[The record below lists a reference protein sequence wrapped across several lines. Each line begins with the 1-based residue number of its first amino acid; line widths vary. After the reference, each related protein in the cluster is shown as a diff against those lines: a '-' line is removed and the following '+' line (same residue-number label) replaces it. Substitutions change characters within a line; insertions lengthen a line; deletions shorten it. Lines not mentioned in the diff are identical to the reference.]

1 MPEAKIFGPKTG
13 TRPTERRAPLPET
26 PSRTCSKALS
36 DLSVQEF
43 VDAGAHIG
51 CRVSRWNPKM
61 DPFIF
66 GSRNRIHIID
76 LRLTIR
82 GILRARH
89 FLREV
94 VASGQDVLFVGTKPQ
109 IRPETRRANE
119 VTGMHYVDDRWIG
132 GTLTNYEVIGSR
144 IGYLDELEKKES
156 EGYLDQLNSKE
167 EARFFREKRKIWRN
181 LHGIR
186 DMFRLPGALVVVDPK
201 TEANAVREARRMGI
215 PVVGIVD
222 TDGDP
227 DVCDIVIPAN
237 DDAIRSVALVLG
249 KLSEAVVEGKRLR
262 EERGVKAP
270 QRDDQQ
276 ASGAPVPRPGGGGAR
291 RRPAA
296 RQFPGGLNRQVEIM
310 KAVDGEKKAAAAK
323 AEAGAPAP
331 SEPSAAAVE
340 TPAAATPVETPAA
353 AAPVEPA
360 SDAPSSDAPAGD
372 GERS

>member
-1 MPEAKIFGPKTG
+1 M
-13 TRPTERRAPLPET
+13 
-26 PSRTCSKALS
+26 S

-61 DPFIF
+61 DPFIY

-109 IRPETRRANE
+109 IRPETRKAHE
-119 VTGMHYVDDRWIG
+119 TTGMHYVDDRWIG

-156 EGYLDQLNSKE
+156 EGYLDQLTSKE
-167 EARFFREKRKIWRN
+167 EARFNREKRKIWRN

-201 TEANAVREARRMGI
+201 TEANAVREAQRMGI

-262 EERGVKAP
+262 EERGVKTP
-270 QRDDQQ
+270 EREDMQ
-276 ASGAPVPRPGGGGAR
+276 AAGAPVPRPRGGGR
-291 RRPAA
+291 RRPQ
-296 RQFPGGLNRQVEIM
+296 RQFPGGLNRQVEIL
-310 KAVDGEKKAAAAK
+310 KAVDEEKKAAAAK
-323 AEAGAPAP
+323 TEDAAPSAPADAPAPAPAP
-331 SEPSAAAVE
+331 SEPAE
-340 TPAAATPVETPAA
+340 PVKPE
-353 AAPVEPA
+353 AP
-360 SDAPSSDAPAGD
+360 APSSDAPAGD
-372 GERS
+372 GEQS